1 MEYAKDVILDLKNGQ
16 ANRRTNNIRKEKIKT
31 KERNSIL
38 NKVYEAITKHKI
50 MITVI
55 TATVSFMVL
64 DILLISSF
72 INVLTKI

>member
-16 ANRRTNNIRKEKIKT
+16 ASRKTNNIRKEKIKT

-38 NKVYEAITKHKI
+38 NKVYETITKHKI
-50 MITVI
+50 MTTVI

-72 INVLTKI
+72 INVLSKI

>member
-16 ANRRTNNIRKEKIKT
+16 ASRKTNNIRKEKIKT

-38 NKVYEAITKHKI
+38 NKVYETITKHKI
-50 MITVI
+50 MTTVI

>member
-16 ANRRTNNIRKEKIKT
+16 ASKKINDIRKKKIKT

-38 NKVYEAITKHKI
+38 NKVYETITKHKI
-50 MITVI
+50 MTTVI

>member
-1 MEYAKDVILDLKNGQ
+1 MPILTERNPPT
-16 ANRRTNNIRKEKIKT
+16 NNNIRKEKIKT

-38 NKVYEAITKHKI
+38 NKVYETITKHKI
-50 MITVI
+50 MTTVI

>member
-16 ANRRTNNIRKEKIKT
+16 ASRKANNIRKEKIKT

-38 NKVYEAITKHKI
+38 NKVYETITKHKI
-50 MITVI
+50 MTTVI